1 MKIRKFAT
9 ITLLVLSSFAANSV
23 APSKTELES
32 MYDKAFREFDAGSY
46 EQALKDLDAIDAR
59 QPDLA
64 ESQNLRGVIHMRL
77 KEYDKAETALRK
89 ALSAD
94 PKFWNARFNLA
105 EVPFLQKNWAEAR
118 KRFQEL
124 LAGNASEL
132 QGEATQL
139 IQYKILITHLVEGKE
154 NMVDSMLA
162 KFELTPDTPAA
173 HYANAALA
181 LQKKSEPEA
190 KDWLTKAEKNFSPQ
204 LNKLFAESLYS
215 VGWLE
220 KPAGQTRAAI
230 ELNSAADRAQKTKA
244 FAQAKFEEAEQAL
257 QQRDLTAARK
267 LIDEADAADPNQAP
281 LLNLRGE
288 ILMEQKDFDGAEN
301 EFRKATKADP
311 KFRDAQYN
319 LAVVPFKKKDYTKAR
334 DRFEALF
341 GSTTGADKDQAA
353 QLIKFKIFLTLL
365 LEGKDS
371 RAQKMMEQ
379 FQFTGDTPAL
389 YYAQAAW
396 EFKNNNGAKAND
408 WVTSARKIYSPAL
421 NGVFSD
427 AFYDLGWLQ
436 MPAMTSSPAP
446 MVADAGPMIDAAPGI
461 EPTPLPNLSLAMNDS
476 AKNADPL
483 TQAAIAAA
491 TANAPI
497 AGMEATTSQAE
508 QVPGAS
514 TTVPNA
520 PAASPSVETPV
531 ASTASPA
538 AARPVVANAPE
549 PDREEAL
556 ANAVPT
562 MTAAEASAS
571 PATVLAPAQ
580 VREWSQPTF
589 ADRMS
594 RLAEGN
600 TLFVVLSAAGVLILA
615 WVAVPVMRRRMGSR
629 PAAATAVAATAP
641 QFNDDD
647 DDAVGAV
654 QQLVAPTRLVGG
666 PPQVSLQLRASEP
679 ALRRAAMPLGKAAR
693 ANGNGYA
700 NGNGNG
706 NGHGH
711 GAALVGAA
719 VAAPVENFVKPQP
732 IVPAEPEP
740 FYEGVGEPQPN
751 DQGDSASFAPPAF
764 AEPPTPSEPEAFV
777 EPPAFEE
784 PAAPV
789 EPQSFV
795 EPPSFIEP
803 VAIDAATDAAPPEA
817 VQDAIATE
825 EAPAAEMPVITEE
838 TVEPPTA
845 LETDMTASVE
855 PPLAPAA
862 EFEPQSIEQPALTTP
877 EAEFVAPEPAFEATP
892 VEAELEPTPSAPE
905 PTFEATPVEAGQEPT
920 AIAPEPTFET
930 APVEFA
936 PAMEELSSTAAAEEM
951 AAEEPMQIAAEAD
964 RSQEVTAE
972 TAAVEPTAIEEEAPL
987 FTAPE
992 AITSAPEV
1000 AEADLEP
1007 VGQGG
1012 PIPYQT
1018 ANVEAEAEAPVVE
1031 APKPQPT
1038 APRQTSG
1045 GFFRTA
1051 LAGIGAL
1058 RQRGEARPS
1067 VPAPEVVPTTP
1078 APEVVSAEP
1087 TPEPTT
1093 TPAPAIMAT
1102 PTPPAPAIRTSPATP
1117 MTGAAPQQ
1125 PIGGMQQQQP
1135 AATHQAGGGGMHTA
1149 VQLTFSF
1156 EIASLQLT
1164 QSFKMGAL
1172 QLRPTSRIVT
1182 MRLAPSQQPQPA
1194 MNLQV
1199 TFEIATVQ
1207 LAGGSLG
1214 MVRLTPSQQQAPT
1227 MITSPA
1233 FNIAG
1238 LQLVS
1243 GAQAAPV
1250 QLTPSQQGQASVLV
1264 TGGFQIATVEFSPSF
1279 EIASIV
1285 LNAIGK
1291 NVSVQLPGAGPSAVE
1306 GAPVFEIGNVQLA
1319 GNGEI
1324 GMMQLNPRGGQ
1335 PAPRPAA

>member
-32 MYDKAFREFDAGSY
+32 MYDKAFREFDAGNY
-46 EQALKDLDAIDAR
+46 AQALKDLDSIDAR

-64 ESQNLRGVIHMRL
+64 ESQNLRGVIHMRQ
-77 KEYDKAETALRK
+77 KEYDDAEVALRK

-124 LAGNASEL
+124 LTGNASEL

-139 IQYKILITHLVEGKE
+139 IQYKILITHLIEGKE

-162 KFELTPDTPAA
+162 KFELTPDTAAA

-190 KDWLTKAEKNFSPQ
+190 KEWLTKAEKNFSPQ

-215 VGWLE
+215 VGWIE

-230 ELNSAADRAQKTKA
+230 ELNSAADRAAKTKA
-244 FAQAKFEEAEQAL
+244 FAQAKFEDAEQAL

-267 LIDEADAADPNQAP
+267 LIDEADAAEPNQAP
-281 LLNLRGE
+281 ILNLRGE
-288 ILMEQKDFDGAEN
+288 ILMEQQDFDGAEN
-301 EFRKATKADP
+301 EFRKAAKADP

-341 GSTTGADKDQAA
+341 ATTTGADKDQAA
-353 QLIKFKIFLTLL
+353 QLIKFKIYLTLL

-396 EFKNNNGAKAND
+396 EFKNSNGSKAND

-427 AFYDLGWLQ
+427 GFYDLGWLQ
-436 MPAMTSSPAP
+436 MPATAASPAP
-446 MVADAGPMIDAAPGI
+446 MVADAGPVIDAAPGI
-461 EPTPLPNLSLAMNDS
+461 EPTPLPNLSLAMNDA

-483 TQAAIAAA
+483 TQAAIANA

-497 AGMEATTSQAE
+497 PGMEATTSRAE
-508 QVPGAS
+508 QSPAAS
-514 TTVPNA
+514 TTLPNA

-538 AARPVVANAPE
+538 AARPVVASAPDAEREDAAANAP
-549 PDREEAL
+549 
-556 ANAVPT
+556 PT
-562 MTAAEASAS
+562 TTAAQAAAS
-571 PATVLAPAQ
+571 PATVLAPAK

-589 ADRMS
+589 GERLS
-594 RLAEGN
+594 RLTDSN
-600 TLFVVLSAAGVLILA
+600 TFAIVCTGAGVLIIA
-615 WVAVPVMRRRMGSR
+615 FVAGSTMRRRSSR
-629 PAAATAVAATAP
+629 RAAAPAVLATTGP
-641 QFNDDD
+641 QFDDEES
-647 DDAVGAV
+647 VGAV
-654 QQLVAPTRLVGG
+654 QQLVAPARLAGG

-679 ALRRAAMPLGKAAR
+679 ALRRAAMPLGKAVR
-693 ANGNGYA
+693 AHGNGY
-700 NGNGNG
+700 GNGNG
-706 NGHGH
+706 NGHGS
-711 GAALVGAA
+711 ALVGAT
-719 VAAPVENFVKPQP
+719 VAAPVENFVKP
-732 IVPAEPEP
+732 EPVVTTGPEE

-751 DQGDSASFAPPAF
+751 DEGDNVAFAPPAIG
-764 AEPPTPSEPEAFV
+764 EPPAPVEPEAFIETPAFDGPA
-777 EPPAFEE
+777 EPP
-784 PAAPV
+784 PAPA

-803 VAIDAATDAAPPEA
+803 VPVEAAAEVSQPEP
-817 VQDAIATE
+817 VQDAVIADELVVPEVPAIAE
-825 EAPAAEMPVITEE
+825 EASQPEAPTEPEVTAAIEAPVAPEPEPVIEATQ
-838 TVEPPTA
+838 EPAFISPEPAFVAPEPTF
-845 LETDMTASVE
+845 VVRE
-855 PPLAPAA
+855 PA
-862 EFEPQSIEQPALTTP
+862 
-877 EAEFVAPEPAFEATP
+877 FVAPEPAF
-892 VEAELEPTPSAPE
+892 VAPE
-905 PTFEATPVEAGQEPT
+905 PTFEEAPMEQTPAVADFTSDEAIQQTPIEEPLP
-920 AIAPEPTFET
+920 I
-930 APVEFA
+930 
-936 PAMEELSSTAAAEEM
+936 AAE
-951 AAEEPMQIAAEAD
+951 ADPVQQIAAEA
-964 RSQEVTAE
+964 S
-972 TAAVEPTAIEEEAPL
+972 AIEEIPVRMPA

-992 AITSAPEV
+992 AIMSVPEV
-1000 AEADLEP
+1000 AEADPEP
-1007 VGQGG
+1007 IGQGQ

-1018 ANVEAEAEAPVVE
+1018 ANVEAEAEAPTRE
-1031 APKPQPT
+1031 TPPTPQPA
-1038 APRQTSG
+1038 APRQGGG

-1058 RQRGEARPS
+1058 RQRGEARAS
-1067 VPAPEVVPTTP
+1067 APAPEVVRTTP

-1087 TPEPTT
+1087 TPEPST
-1093 TPAPAIMAT
+1093 TPAPVIMAT

-1117 MTGAAPQQ
+1117 MTGAAPQ
-1125 PIGGMQQQQP
+1125 PIGGMQQQQQQQP

-1306 GAPVFEIGNVQLA
+1306 GAPVFEIGSVQLA

-1335 PAPRPAA
+1335 PAQRPGA

>member
-32 MYDKAFREFDAGSY
+32 MYDKAFREFDTGNY

-64 ESQNLRGVIHMRL
+64 ESQNLRGVIYMRQ

-89 ALSAD
+89 ALAAD

-105 EVPFLQKNWAEAR
+105 EVPFLQRNWAEAR
-118 KRFQEL
+118 KRFQDL

-181 LQKKSEPEA
+181 LQNKNEPEA

-230 ELNSAADRAQKTKA
+230 ELNSAADRAAKTKA

-257 QQRDLTAARK
+257 QQRDFTAARK
-267 LIDEADAADPNQAP
+267 LIDEADAANPNQAP
-281 LLNLRGE
+281 VLNLRGE
-288 ILMEQKDFDGAEN
+288 ILMEQKDYAAAED
-301 EFRKATKADP
+301 EFRKAAKADP

-319 LAVVPFKKKDYTKAR
+319 LALVPFKQNDYTKAR

-341 GSTTGADKDQAA
+341 ATTSGADKDQAA
-353 QLIKFKIFLTLL
+353 QLIKFQIYLTLL

-396 EFKNNNGAKAND
+396 EFKNNNTGKATD

-427 AFYDLGWLQ
+427 SFYDLGWLQ
-436 MPAMTSSPAP
+436 SPAIAASPAP
-446 MVADAGPMIDAAPGI
+446 MIADAGPVIDASPGI
-461 EPTPLPNLSLAMNDS
+461 EPTPLPNLSLAMNDA

-483 TQAAIAAA
+483 TQAAIANA

-497 AGMEATTSQAE
+497 SGMEATTSQAE
-508 QVPGAS
+508 QTPAAS
-514 TTVPNA
+514 TTLANA

-538 AARPVVANAPE
+538 AARPVVASAPE
-549 PDREEAL
+549 PQRDEV
-556 ANAVPT
+556 ANAAT
-562 MTAAEASAS
+562 NTAQATAS

-580 VREWSQPTF
+580 VREWSEPTIGEQVSRF
-589 ADRMS
+589 A
-594 RLAEGN
+594 EEN
-600 TLFVVLSAAGVLILA
+600 TLAIVLTGGAALILA
-615 WVAVPVMRRRMGSR
+615 WVAIPMMRRRGTAR
-629 PAAATAVAATAP
+629 PAAGGTMESPSPAL
-641 QFNDDD
+641 DDE
-647 DDAVGAV
+647 AVGPV
-654 QQLVAPTRLVGG
+654 QQLVPTRLAGA

-679 ALRRAAMPLGKAAR
+679 ALRRAVMPLGKAVRTA
-693 ANGNGYA
+693 GNGYA
-700 NGNGNG
+700 NANGNG

-719 VAAPVENFVKPQP
+719 IAAPVENFVKQ
-732 IVPAEPEP
+732 PEP
-740 FYEGVGEPQPN
+740 VVTEPASFDEGVGEPQSN
-751 DQGDSASFAPPAF
+751 DQSFGDSVSFAPPSFDEPPSAEEPQSF
-764 AEPPTPSEPEAFV
+764 AEPPMMD
-777 EPPAFEE
+777 EPPAPAE
-784 PAAPV
+784 P
-789 EPQSFV
+789 ESFV

-803 VAIDAATDAAPPEA
+803 VNVDVAATAEPEPVEDTFSAETTTEPEMAAPEVAAAVDLTVEDQVAAEPE
-817 VQDAIATE
+817 IAGPIE
-825 EAPAAEMPVITEE
+825 VAAAPAEPV
-838 TVEPPTA
+838 A
-845 LETDMTASVE
+845 D
-855 PPLAPAA
+855 
-862 EFEPQSIEQPALTTP
+862 F
-877 EAEFVAPEPAFEATP
+877 APEPAFAAPQPTAEP
-892 VEAELEPTPSAPE
+892 EPLEAEAFEESAPE
-905 PTFEATPVEAGQEPT
+905 SS
-920 AIAPEPTFET
+920 
-930 APVEFA
+930 APVEEL
-936 PAMEELSSTAAAEEM
+936 PIEESTPVAAHAAEVQEM
-951 AAEEPMQIAAEAD
+951 AAEAPAVD
-964 RSQEVTAE
+964 D
-972 TAAVEPTAIEEEAPL
+972 AAVEEPSTQQDVVEAAA
-987 FTAPE
+987 FSTPE
-992 AITSAPEV
+992 SIISAPET
-1000 AEADLEP
+1000 AEVDEEP
-1007 VGQGG
+1007 IGQGA
-1012 PIPYQT
+1012 PVPYQT
-1018 ANVEAEAEAPVVE
+1018 ANVEPETPVAET
-1031 APKPQPT
+1031 PKPQPV
-1038 APRQTSG
+1038 APRETSG

-1058 RQRGEARPS
+1058 RQRAETR
-1067 VPAPEVVPTTP
+1067 VPAKGVVSPEPAPQQSTTP
-1078 APEVVSAEP
+1078 APV
-1087 TPEPTT
+1087 T
-1093 TPAPAIMAT
+1093 MAT

-1125 PIGGMQQQQP
+1125 TGGMQQQQQQQGAP
-1135 AATHQAGGGGMHTA
+1135 QQGGGGMHTA

-1199 TFEIATVQ
+1199 TFEISSVQ
-1207 LAGGSLG
+1207 LAGGALG
-1214 MVRLTPSQQQAPT
+1214 TIRLTPSQQQPPS
-1227 MITSPA
+1227 MISSPA

-1285 LNAIGK
+1285 LNASGK
-1291 NVSVQLPGAGPSAVE
+1291 NVSVQLPGAGPSAIE

-1324 GMMQLNPRGGQ
+1324 GMMQLNPRGGGQ
-1335 PAPRPAA
+1335 GQAPQQQGQRPNA

>member
-1 MKIRKFAT
+1 MFPAMKIRKFAT

-32 MYDKAFREFDAGSY
+32 MYDKAFREFDAGNY
-46 EQALKDLDAIDAR
+46 EQALKDLEAIDAR

-64 ESQNLRGVIHMRL
+64 ESQNLRGVIHMRQ
-77 KEYDKAETALRK
+77 KEYDKAEVALRK

-162 KFELTPDTPAA
+162 KFELTPETPAA

-181 LQKKSEPEA
+181 LQKKKEPEA
-190 KDWLTKAEKNFSPQ
+190 KEWLTKAEKAFSPQ

-230 ELNSAADRAQKTKA
+230 ELNSAADRAAKTKA

-267 LIDEADAADPNQAP
+267 LIDEADAAEPNQAP
-281 LLNLRGE
+281 ILNLRGE

-301 EFRKATKADP
+301 EFRKAAKADP

-341 GSTTGADKDQAA
+341 ASTTGADKDQAA

-396 EFKNNNGAKAND
+396 EFKNNNGGKAND

-436 MPAMTSSPAP
+436 MPAMSASPGP
-446 MVADAGPMIDAAPGI
+446 MVADAGPVIDAAPGI
-461 EPTPLPNLSLAMNDS
+461 EPTPLPNLSLAMNDA

-483 TQAAIAAA
+483 TQAALANAA
-491 TANAPI
+491 ANAPI
-497 AGMEATTSQAE
+497 PGMEATTSRAE
-508 QVPGAS
+508 QSPAAS
-514 TTVPNA
+514 TTLANA

-538 AARPVVANAPE
+538 AARPVVASAPEADRDDVAANAP
-549 PDREEAL
+549 P
-556 ANAVPT
+556 PT
-562 MTAAEASAS
+562 TAAEATAS

-589 ADRMS
+589 ADRIS
-594 RLAEGN
+594 RLAEGQ
-600 TLFVVLSAAGVLILA
+600 TLFVVLTAAGVLMIA
-615 WVAVPVMRRRMGSR
+615 WVAVPMMRRRSGAR
-629 PAAATAVAATAP
+629 PADASAAAASSP
-641 QFNDDD
+641 QFDDEEE
-647 DDAVGAV
+647 AVGAV
-654 QQLVAPTRLVGG
+654 QQLVAPARLAGG

-679 ALRRAAMPLGKAAR
+679 ALRRAVMPLGKNTR
-693 ANGNGYA
+693 ATGNGYT
-700 NGNGNG
+700 NGNG
-706 NGHGH
+706 NGHGNGH
-711 GAALVGAA
+711 GSALVGAA
-719 VAAPVENFVKPQP
+719 VAAPVESFVKPEP
-732 IVPAEPEP
+732 VVTAEPER

-751 DQGDSASFAPPAF
+751 DNSESVPFAPTAF
-764 AEPPTPSEPEAFV
+764 AEPPAPVEPQAFV
-777 EPPAFEE
+777 EPPAFDQ
-784 PAAPV
+784 PATPA

-803 VAIDAATDAAPPEA
+803 VSLDTVADPAPVEPVQEAFVADEAEAPAMVEETLQPEASAESEVTTPMQSAFDAAPEIVADAAQEPEA
-817 VQDAIATE
+817 ITSEPTFLAAETLQAEPTF
-825 EAPAAEMPVITEE
+825 EAPEATMVS
-838 TVEPPTA
+838 EPA
-845 LETDMTASVE
+845 
-855 PPLAPAA
+855 
-862 EFEPQSIEQPALTTP
+862 
-877 EAEFVAPEPAFEATP
+877 VAPEPAFA
-892 VEAELEPTPSAPE
+892 AETIEISPAADTYSSSEEVAS
-905 PTFEATPVEAGQEPT
+905 
-920 AIAPEPTFET
+920 
-930 APVEFA
+930 APVE
-936 PAMEELSSTAAAEEM
+936 
-951 AAEEPMQIAAEAD
+951 EEPMPVAAHVEPMQEIAADAPAVHDEPM
-964 RSQEVTAE
+964 
-972 TAAVEPTAIEEEAPL
+972 AAPV

-992 AITSAPEV
+992 AITSVPDV
-1000 AEADLEP
+1000 ADVESEP
-1007 VGQGG
+1007 IGQGQ

-1018 ANVEAEAEAPVVE
+1018 ANVEPETPAVE
-1031 APKPQPT
+1031 TPQPQAP
-1038 APRQTSG
+1038 APRETGG

-1058 RQRGEARPS
+1058 RQRGEVRAVAPA
-1067 VPAPEVVPTTP
+1067 PAPEPT
-1078 APEVVSAEP
+1078 PEVVSTKS
-1087 TPEPTT
+1087 TPEPST
-1093 TPAPAIMAT
+1093 TPALAPAIMAT

-1125 PIGGMQQQQP
+1125 PAGGMQQQP

-1306 GAPVFEIGNVQLA
+1306 GAPVFEIGSVQLA

-1324 GMMQLNPRGGQ
+1324 GMMQLNPRGAGQQ
-1335 PAPRPAA
+1335 PAQRPGA